1 MELRRLTHFAVVM
14 FAFFLSACHDTHFA
28 PRVAEGEIGIHDDLY
43 AVASPGNNRVIA
55 VGYFGAIFLSE
66 DGGNKWVRRSAD
78 TQASLYGIA
87 MADEK
92 RGWIVGQ
99 LGTILRTEDGG
110 RTWAAQENPKKKEGS
125 HLFSVYAIDA
135 NTALAIGEWG
145 SILYTEN
152 AGKTWEDRSFLIH
165 EKHPQFVW
173 LAPVQQQ
180 RVREGDRV
188 YEDVGLNN
196 INCLPGS
203 DLCWIVG
210 EFGSIYR
217 STDRFKTWEQGKI
230 VGRIGVDPI
239 EFASFSSEVSA
250 AGEARLRDFIA
261 QIIDQPHLKVEIFP
275 YVTKQE
281 RAKMSPESD
290 PSEFFDLVESR
301 AEHVRSIF
309 EAEGILSDRIR
320 MRGSPPWDYE
330 DFLADDPQ
338 FLTRYLNGRESARPQ
353 VTISVMQNPYLFQSY
368 FTDAKHGV
376 IAGLGGVILFSED
389 GGLNWDYAPTDTK
402 RAFYAVHE
410 VGGTLLAIGEKGMVR
425 ASKDHGR
432 SWSPV
437 QSGFPSVFTYMRD
450 FSIEPSEKA
459 AFIIGQEGLVMRTTD
474 RGLNWQIVLSNGKS
488 S

>member
-1 MELRRLTHFAVVM
+1 MEWRRITHFAVAV
-14 FAFFLSACHDTHFA
+14 AAVFLSACHDTHFV
-28 PRVAEGEIGIHDDLY
+28 PRVAEGELGIYDDLY

-66 DGGNKWVRRSAD
+66 DGGNKWERRSAN
-78 TQASLYGIA
+78 TQASLYSIG

-92 RGWIVGQ
+92 RGWVVGQ

-110 RTWAAQENPKKKEGS
+110 QTWTAQENPKQKEGS
-125 HLFSVYAIDA
+125 HLFSVYVIDA
-135 NTALAIGEWG
+135 NTALTIGEWG

-173 LAPVQQQ
+173 LAPAQQQ
-180 RVREGDRV
+180 RVREGERV
-188 YEDVGLNN
+188 YEDVGLNHV
-196 INCLPGS
+196 NCLAGS
-203 DLCWIVG
+203 NYCWIVG

-217 STDRFKTWEQGKI
+217 SSDRFKTWEQAEI

-239 EFASFSSEVSA
+239 DFASFSTEVSEGA
-250 AGEARLRDFIA
+250 QARLSEFIA

-275 YVTKQE
+275 YATKSE
-281 RAKMSPESD
+281 RAKTNPEDD
-290 PSEFFDLVESR
+290 PSEFFDLIEAR
-301 AEHVRSIF
+301 AENVRSVF
-309 EAEGILSDRIR
+309 ESEGILSDRLR

-338 FLTRYLNGRESARPQ
+338 FLKRYLDGRESARPQ
-353 VTISVMQNPYLFQSY
+353 VVISVMQNPYLFESY
-368 FTDAKHGV
+368 FADEKHGV

-402 RAFYAVHE
+402 RAFYSVHE
-410 VGGTLLAIGEKGMVR
+410 LGGRLLAVGEKGMLR
-425 ASKDHGR
+425 LSDDQGR
-432 SWSPV
+432 HWSAV

-450 FSIEPSEKA
+450 FSIEPGEKA
-459 AFIIGQEGLVMRTTD
+459 AFIVGQEGLVMRSID
-474 RGLNWQIVLSNGKS
+474 RGLNWQIVLAKGS
-488 S
+488 